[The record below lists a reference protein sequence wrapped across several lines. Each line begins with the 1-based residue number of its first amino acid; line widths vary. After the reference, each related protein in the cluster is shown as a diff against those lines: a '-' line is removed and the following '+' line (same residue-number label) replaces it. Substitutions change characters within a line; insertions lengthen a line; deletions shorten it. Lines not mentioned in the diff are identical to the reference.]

1 MQERSIREEENNKR
15 VSFTKMRS
23 GEREIYSQVRS
34 VGRAFFQRSIFPRSI
49 SLKFYIF
56 DLLLLP
62 RYIYIYIYTLAAYLH
77 ELGGLDYLKFRG
89 GRLIGA

>member
-15 VSFTKMRS
+15 ISFTKMRS

-62 RYIYIYIYTLAAYLH
+62 RYIYTLAAYLH